1 MSIELTVL
9 AWGCVLGVVQ
19 TYVAAELEGR
29 QYGMKWAL
37 SSREAALPPS
47 TPLVGRMKRAQANFL
62 ETFPIAAAAILIV
75 QVAGLNSTWTA
86 IGAIVWLGARVAFWV
101 VYAIGIPVVR
111 SVLFARSEEHTS
123 ELQSLLRISY
133 AVFCLKKKNNT

>member
-1 MSIELTVL
+1 MI
-9 AWGCVLGVVQ
+9 
-19 TYVAAELEGR
+19 R
-29 QYGMKWAL
+29 
-37 SSREAALPPS
+37 RPPRS
-47 TPLVGRMKRAQANFL
+47 TRTDTLFPYTTLFRSPPPTPLVGRMKRAQANFL

-111 SVLFARSEEHTS
+111 SVLFATS
-123 ELQSLLRISY
+123 IVGIGMLLWP
-133 AVFCLKKKNNT
+133 ALT

>member
-1 MSIELTVL
+1 
-9 AWGCVLGVVQ
+9 
-19 TYVAAELEGR
+19 
-29 QYGMKWAL
+29 
-37 SSREAALPPS
+37 
-47 TPLVGRMKRAQANFL
+47 MKRAQANFL

-111 SVLFARSEEHTS
+111 SVLFATSIVGIGMLLRSEEHTS
-123 ELQSLLRISY
+123 ELQSLMRISY
-133 AVFCLKKKNNT
+133 AVFCLKKKKQIITY

>member
-1 MSIELTVL
+1 
-9 AWGCVLGVVQ
+9 
-19 TYVAAELEGR
+19 
-29 QYGMKWAL
+29 MKWAL
-37 SSREAALPPS
+37 SSREAALPPP

-111 SVLFARSEEHTS
+111 SVLFAPRIVGLGMLLMPALTLTARLNRAPVLAHAPPTS
-123 ELQSLLRISY
+123 AR
-133 AVFCLKKKNNT
+133 

>member
-19 TYVAAELEGR
+19 IFVAAQLATR
-29 QYGMKWAL
+29 QFGMAWSL
-37 SSREAALPPS
+37 SSREVSSPPP

-75 QVAGLNSTWTA
+75 EVAGLNSSWTA
-86 IGAIVWLGARVAFWV
+86 IGAIVWLAARLAYWL
-101 VYAIGIPVVR
+101 VYAIGIPGLR
-111 SVLFARSEEHTS
+111 SLLFATS
-123 ELQSLLRISY
+123 IVGIGTVAWPAL
-133 AVFCLKKKNNT
+133 A